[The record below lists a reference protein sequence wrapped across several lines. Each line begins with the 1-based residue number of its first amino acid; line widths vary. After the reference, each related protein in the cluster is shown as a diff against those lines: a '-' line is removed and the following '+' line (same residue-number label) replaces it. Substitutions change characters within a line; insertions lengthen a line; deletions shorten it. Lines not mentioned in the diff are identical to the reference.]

1 MGQSAVHC
9 RRSIT
14 GPNTFVRMME
24 KMLMN
29 MVQKAIAKQQAAEN
43 QMAIDNNNRLGTKDI
58 ENAENESNQENTDC
72 EGKPGTSSDGTDP
85 GGKGGGG
92 EEEEEEEKFPWR
104 KQLVES
110 AKLKWQKK
118 LIEACENET
127 IAKKL
132 LETRQKWRG
141 DIVQDMGEDGLW
153 KAEHVM
159 CALDQ
164 EHAKLISASEDE
176 LEVKALSRVTV
187 DTHWKINLYSAKPN
201 SLPATIKLID
211 ECKSEDLGSIFTRW
225 TLSSHS
231 VLSITRIFL
240 QNLGRF
246 GKQWGASLVSNHS
259 W

>member
-1 MGQSAVHC
+1 MG
-9 RRSIT
+9 
-14 GPNTFVRMME
+14 
-24 KMLMN
+24 
-29 MVQKAIAKQQAAEN
+29 
-43 QMAIDNNNRLGTKDI
+43 NNRLGTKDI
-58 ENAENESNQENTDC
+58 ENEENECNQENTDC

-92 EEEEEEEKFPWR
+92 EEEKFPWR

-110 AKLKWQKK
+110 AKLKWQKN

-176 LEVKALSRVTV
+176 LEVEALSRVTV
-187 DTHWKINLYSAKPN
+187 DTRWKINLFSAKPN

-211 ECKSEDLGSIFTRW
+211 ECKSEDLGSIFTRQVW
-225 TLSSHS
+225 ETVAVDSSC
-231 VLSITRIFL
+231 I
-240 QNLGRF
+240 
-246 GKQWGASLVSNHS
+246 GAIHGGVAS
-259 W
+259 

>member
-1 MGQSAVHC
+1 MV
-9 RRSIT
+9 
-14 GPNTFVRMME
+14 ME

-58 ENAENESNQENTDC
+58 ENAENECNQENTDC

-153 KAEHVM
+153 KVN
-159 CALDQ
+159 L
-164 EHAKLISASEDE
+164 
-176 LEVKALSRVTV
+176 LS
-187 DTHWKINLYSAKPN
+187 LF
-201 SLPATIKLID
+201 L
-211 ECKSEDLGSIFTRW
+211 IFT
-225 TLSSHS
+225 
-231 VLSITRIFL
+231 
-240 QNLGRF
+240 
-246 GKQWGASLVSNHS
+246 
-259 W
+259 